1 MPEPAYANETAAQ
14 TGQRDCKTGYAC
26 GETCITRTKVCLRK
40 LASVR
45 TKELTSRYV
54 SLVKQGSNV

>member
-14 TGQRDCKTGYAC
+14 SGQRDCNTGYAC
-26 GETCITRTKVCLRK
+26 GETCIARTKVCLRK

-45 TKELTSRYV
+45 TKELTSRYADYIR
-54 SLVKQGSNV
+54 QSNST